1 MAAAMDTNDKFSRQ
15 AGEDSGAHFAR
26 MARELWGC
34 VDDLKRVA
42 LPAFERRMDG
52 LERRLDK
59 AHYDLDRDLAVRAE
73 AEKATDV
80 WRRDTRAR
88 LQRVEEQIDALR
100 IAAGL
105 PQSKASILELD
116 LKTLVIA
123 AVAIGAV
130 IYGFFR
136 QGIVP

>member
-1 MAAAMDTNDKFSRQ
+1 MDTNDKFSRQ

-59 AHYDLDRDLAVRAE
+59 AHFDLDRDLAVRAE
-73 AEKATDV
+73 TQKATDV
-80 WRRDTRAR
+80 WRKETHAR
-88 LQRVEEQIDALR
+88 LDRLETQVDALR
-100 IAAGL
+100 TGNGGA
-105 PQSKASILELD
+105 QKASKLDLD

-123 AVAIGAV
+123 AVAIGAAV
-130 IYGFFR
+130 YGFFR
-136 QGIVP
+136 QGMTP